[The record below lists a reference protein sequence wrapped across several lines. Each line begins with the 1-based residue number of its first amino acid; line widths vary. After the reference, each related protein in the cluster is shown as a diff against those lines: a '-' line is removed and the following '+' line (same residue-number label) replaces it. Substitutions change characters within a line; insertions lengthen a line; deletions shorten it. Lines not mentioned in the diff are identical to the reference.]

1 MFSSKLLQLFLPQF
15 NSLFTQPK
23 IINHSLPQGA
33 QQVYGT
39 QQPLSST
46 PPKKVLLQKS
56 ESHLRRSSEG
66 VTAPP
71 RRTEVSVQ
79 LPRQNAACKTVKVKE
94 RQEVEQELRRCQNTK
109 LLCLKIRENYLL
121 LLLLLPPSC
130 SSSASSSYS
139 SGPRGRT
146 RSCEHL
152 LPFSPRRVTISKM
165 HQNVNVMASCTRG
178 FEKERERESE
188 RKKVRNKE
196 RKKER
201 QSAARCAD
209 AARLVRSISIPS
221 TSQTK
226 QEIQQM
232 SLERVC

>member
-1 MFSSKLLQLFLPQF
+1 MCSSKLLQLFLPQF
-15 NSLFTQPK
+15 SSLFTQPN

-33 QQVYGT
+33 QQVYST
-39 QQPLSST
+39 PQPLSST

-71 RRTEVSVQ
+71 RRTELSVQ
-79 LPRQNAACKTVKVKE
+79 LLRQNAACKTVKVKE

-109 LLCLKIRENYLL
+109 LLCLKIRENY
-121 LLLLLPPSC
+121 LLLLPPSC

-196 RKKER
+196 RKKDR
-201 QSAARCAD
+201 AR
-209 AARLVRSISIPS
+209 RGV
-221 TSQTK
+221 QT
-226 QEIQQM
+226 
-232 SLERVC
+232 